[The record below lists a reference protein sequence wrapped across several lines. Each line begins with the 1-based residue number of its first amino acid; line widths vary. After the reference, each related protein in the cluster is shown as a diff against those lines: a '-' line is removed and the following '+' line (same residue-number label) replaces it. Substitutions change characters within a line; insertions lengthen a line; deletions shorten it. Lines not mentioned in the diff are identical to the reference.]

1 VNTQLIRYILVLSIA
16 SLSMGACNASNG
28 PAATTDS
35 TSLVVAAAPV
45 ADTVTTTPDYPTFQT
60 FWSSF
65 QKAVKDHNN
74 SQLIALTHFP
84 LQGISPFTGDKADT
98 DTTKFIAALP
108 DILGKAPRTQV
119 LETPAD
125 SLLAMAPKEF
135 GEQIHGG
142 DALIPVI
149 DKDSKIYMSYAQWA
163 ENETKET
170 NQALFFAK
178 IKGSYK
184 LCAVAWRGTII
195 DY

>member
-1 VNTQLIRYILVLSIA
+1 VKIQLIRYILVLGIA
-16 SLSMGACNASNG
+16 SLSVGACNTSNG
-28 PAATTDS
+28 SAATADS
-35 TSLVVAAAPV
+35 NAVAATAPPV
-45 ADTVTTTPDYPTFQT
+45 ADTVATTADYPTLQT

-65 QKAVKDHNN
+65 QEAVKDHNN
-74 SQLIALTHFP
+74 SKLITLTHFP
-84 LQGISPFTGDKADT
+84 LQGISPFTGNNADT
-98 DTTKFIAALP
+98 DTAKFIAALP

-125 SLLAMAPKEF
+125 SLLAMDPKEF

-142 DALIPVI
+142 DALISVI

-184 LCAVAWRGTII
+184 LCAVAWRGSIA
-195 DY
+195 D